1 MSSKETELFVQGI
14 PIDLDKRGLTNIFA
28 KAGPVENVRII
39 APKDSSHTI
48 TFGFVAFS
56 NKTSAATA
64 IEMFNGYKIGR
75 NYLKVNYSAKQN
87 AKASENEESTMNAS
101 RSSSISNRPQSRL
114 SNGRSEV
121 FGSNDS
127 SRNQNKKSSIG
138 RGTVIHQNERPKC
151 MFDDIL
157 KKFYFFSFN

>member
-14 PIDLDKRGLTNIFA
+14 PVDLDKRGLTNIFA

-39 APKDSSHTI
+39 TPKDSSHTI
-48 TFGFVAFS
+48 TFGFVVFS

-64 IEMFNGYKIGR
+64 IEMFNEYKIGR

-87 AKASENEESTMNAS
+87 ARTTSHQNEEGSINGS
-101 RSSSISNRPQSRL
+101 RSGSVISSRPQSRL
-114 SNGRSEV
+114 SNARSDG
-121 FGSNDS
+121 FASDS
-127 SRNQNKKSSIG
+127 SRNQTKRSSIG

-151 MFDDIL
+151 TLI
-157 KKFYFFSFN
+157 YF